1 MFVLKL
7 SYMKKILFLVSLVSV
22 LLNNVSQ
29 TTHTVNS
36 GSYYY
41 NPSSL
46 TINLGDSVIWI
57 NDGGFHDVNGN
68 INSITGQSFN
78 NPVAFDSP
86 PTSTVGAVIFSYK
99 FTVVGTYEYDC
110 SIGSH
115 AANGMVGTV
124 IVQDNSTGFSESFSS
139 ILSATHNNISNTIN
153 IELINNVIN
162 PRLELYNIEG
172 KLIQSLEIETKFGE
186 NNYEIPINNPLNKGV
201 YILVISDNEQR
212 NSKKLIVY

>member
-1 MFVLKL
+1 
-7 SYMKKILFLVSLVSV
+7 MKKYIAILITFILFKSISA
-22 LLNNVSQ
+22 Q

-46 TINLGDSVIWI
+46 IISLGDSVIWI

-99 FTVVGTYEYDC
+99 FTVIGTYEYDC

-124 IVQDNSTGFSESFSS
+124 IVQDNSTGVSESLSS
-139 ILSATHNNISNTIN
+139 ILLATHNHISNTIN
-153 IELINNVIN
+153 IGLTNNVIN
-162 PRLELYNIEG
+162 PHLELYNIEG
-172 KLIQSLEIETKFGE
+172 KLIQSIEIKTKFGE
-186 NNYEIPINNPLNKGV
+186 NNYEIPINNTLNKGV
-201 YILVISDNEQR
+201 YIVVISDNEQR

>member
-1 MFVLKL
+1 
-7 SYMKKILFLVSLVSV
+7 MKKYIAILILFILFKSISA
-22 LLNNVSQ
+22 Q

-46 TINLGDSVIWI
+46 IISLGDSVIWI

-99 FTVVGTYEYDC
+99 FTVIGTYEYDC

-124 IVQDNSTGFSESFSS
+124 IVQDNSTGVSESLSS
-139 ILSATHNNISNTIN
+139 ILLATHNHISNTIN
-153 IELINNVIN
+153 IELTNNVIN
-162 PRLELYNIEG
+162 PHLELYNIEG

-201 YILVISDNEQR
+201 YIVVISDNEQR

>member
-1 MFVLKL
+1 
-7 SYMKKILFLVSLVSV
+7 MKKYIAILISFILFKSISA
-22 LLNNVSQ
+22 Q

-46 TINLGDSVIWI
+46 IISLGDSVIWI

-99 FTVVGTYEYDC
+99 FTVIGTYEYDC

-124 IVQDNSTGFSESFSS
+124 IVQDNSTGVSESLSS
-139 ILSATHNNISNTIN
+139 ILLATHNHISNTIN
-153 IELINNVIN
+153 IELTNNVIN
-162 PRLELYNIEG
+162 PHLELYNIEG
-172 KLIQSLEIETKFGE
+172 KLIQSLEIETKIGE

-201 YILVISDNEQR
+201 YIVVISDNEQR

>member
-1 MFVLKL
+1 
-7 SYMKKILFLVSLVSV
+7 MKKYIAILISFILFKSISA
-22 LLNNVSQ
+22 Q

-46 TINLGDSVIWI
+46 IISLGDSVIWI

-99 FTVVGTYEYDC
+99 FTVIGTYEYDC

-124 IVQDNSTGFSESFSS
+124 IVQDNSTGVSESLSS
-139 ILSATHNNISNTIN
+139 ILLATHNHKSNTIN
-153 IELINNVIN
+153 IELTNNVIN
-162 PRLELYNIEG
+162 PHLELYNIEG

-186 NNYEIPINNPLNKGV
+186 NNYEIPIYNPLNKGV
-201 YILVISDNEQR
+201 YIVVISDNEQR

>member
-1 MFVLKL
+1 
-7 SYMKKILFLVSLVSV
+7 MKKYIAILISFILFKSISA
-22 LLNNVSQ
+22 Q

-46 TINLGDSVIWI
+46 IISLGDSVIWI

-99 FTVVGTYEYDC
+99 FTVIGTYEYDC

-124 IVQDNSTGFSESFSS
+124 IVQDNSTGVSESLSS
-139 ILSATHNNISNTIN
+139 ILLATHNYKSNTIN
-153 IELINNVIN
+153 IELTNNAIN
-162 PRLELYNIEG
+162 PHLELYNIEG

-201 YILVISDNEQR
+201 YIVVISDNEQR

>member
-1 MFVLKL
+1 
-7 SYMKKILFLVSLVSV
+7 MKKYLAILILFILFKSISA
-22 LLNNVSQ
+22 Q

-46 TINLGDSVIWI
+46 IISLGDSVIWI

-99 FTVVGTYEYDC
+99 FTVIGTYEYDC

-124 IVQDNSTGFSESFSS
+124 IVQDNSTGVSESLSS
-139 ILSATHNNISNTIN
+139 ILLATHNHISNTIN
-153 IELINNVIN
+153 IELTNNVVN
-162 PRLELYNIEG
+162 PHLELYNIEG
-172 KLIQSLEIETKFGE
+172 KLIQSLEIETKIGE

-201 YILVISDNEQR
+201 YIVVISDNEQR
-212 NSKKLIVY
+212 NSKKLIVH

>member
-1 MFVLKL
+1 
-7 SYMKKILFLVSLVSV
+7 MKKYIAILISFILFKSISA
-22 LLNNVSQ
+22 Q

-46 TINLGDSVIWI
+46 IISLGDSVIWI

-86 PTSTVGAVIFSYK
+86 PTSTVGAVILSYK
-99 FTVVGTYEYDC
+99 FTVIGTYEYDC

-124 IVQDNSTGFSESFSS
+124 IVQDNSTGVSESLSS
-139 ILSATHNNISNTIN
+139 ILLATHNHMSNTIN
-153 IELINNVIN
+153 IELTNNVIN
-162 PRLELYNIEG
+162 PHLELYNIEG

-201 YILVISDNEQR
+201 YIVVISDNEQR

>member
-1 MFVLKL
+1 
-7 SYMKKILFLVSLVSV
+7 MKKTITTISLFFT
-22 LLNNVSQ
+22 LLYITSQ
-29 TTHTVNS
+29 TTHTINA

-46 TINLGDSVIWI
+46 TIDLGDSVVWI

-86 PTSTVGAVIFSYK
+86 PTNTVGAIIFSYK
-99 FTVVGTYEYDC
+99 FTVVGTYNYDC

-124 IVQDNSTGFSESFSS
+124 IVQDNSTGLNESLNS
-139 ILSATHNNISNTIN
+139 IASLTHNQISNTIN
-153 IELINNVIN
+153 INLTKDVIN
-162 PRLELYNIEG
+162 PHLELYNIEG
-172 KLIQSLEIETKFGE
+172 KLIQNNRIETRNGD
-186 NNYEIPINNPLNKGV
+186 NNYEIPVSTSLKKGI
-201 YILVISDNEQR
+201 YIVIISYNQQKV
-212 NSKKLIVY
+212 SKKLIVN